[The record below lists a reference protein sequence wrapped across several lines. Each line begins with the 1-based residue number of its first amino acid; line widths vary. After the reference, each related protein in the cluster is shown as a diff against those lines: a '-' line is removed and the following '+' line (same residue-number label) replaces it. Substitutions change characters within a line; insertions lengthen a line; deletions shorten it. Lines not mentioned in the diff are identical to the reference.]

1 MSQIP
6 ASLRYTDSHEW
17 VRHESDGSLTIGI
30 TDHAQEALGDLVY
43 IELPAVGTTV
53 AARKDIIVVESVKAA
68 SDVYAPVAGTVIAV
82 NEALAAAPEA
92 LNQDAYAAWLIRL
105 QPDDPADLDG
115 LLDAEG
121 YRALVE
127 PT

>member
-17 VRHESDGSLTIGI
+17 VRHESNGSLTIGI

>member
-1 MSQIP
+1 MRPTQFAAP
-6 ASLRYTDSHEW
+6 PFKGRTTYRQDFVPHDL
-17 VRHESDGSLTIGI
+17 
-30 TDHAQEALGDLVY
+30 EARAR
-43 IELPAVGTTV
+43 PQGT
-53 AARKDIIVVESVKAA
+53 
-68 SDVYAPVAGTVIAV
+68 
-82 NEALAAAPEA
+82 LAAAPEA

>member
-6 ASLRYTDSHEW
+6 ASLRYTDSNEW